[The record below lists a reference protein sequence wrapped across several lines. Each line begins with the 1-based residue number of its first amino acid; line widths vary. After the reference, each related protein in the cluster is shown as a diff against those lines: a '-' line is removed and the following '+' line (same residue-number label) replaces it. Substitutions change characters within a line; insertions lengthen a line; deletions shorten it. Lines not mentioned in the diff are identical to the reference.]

1 MPRERNHSRHRALRR
16 LLPVTLA
23 LLLAACG
30 GRNESPASAPETGAA
45 STPQPS
51 APAPPVEHPRTVGA
65 VEERSQQK
73 PPVLFV
79 GLDGADWQ
87 LLDELVAA
95 GAMPNLAELKATST
109 WGVLRTE
116 KPPLSPLLWTTMVTG
131 VSPAEHGVL
140 DFSRFRPSDGYR
152 EPITRDEREVPAIW
166 NLATWAG
173 KRAAVFGLWATYP
186 AEAVDGV
193 FVSDRLFGF
202 LNVEDEPPPGTIYP
216 PGREAWARET
226 LRRVWKETDYEA
238 VKRYL
243 PWLTEE
249 EYRRHAESDRPY
261 EHPISALRR
270 ILVETEVYE
279 RLFREVFRERP
290 PDLSIL
296 YLQGT
301 DSVGHVFASFAPPK
315 QPSVSLEDY
324 QRYSRV
330 PELYFR
336 SVDDRLGE
344 LVELARGAG
353 AVLVIASDHG
363 FYWKEDRPERLSSF
377 ANATAAKWHREEGI
391 YLVSG
396 AGIPAGKGA
405 DAGVRQLFP
414 TLLSLTGLPAAS
426 GTEGE
431 PFGPVARPQP
441 PPFDF
446 LPIYRELARRSA
458 SAAPAPAAGGEEELA
473 KLQALGYL
481 GAAEPARAPEGALA
495 EGSTRTAGSYN
506 NLGIVLR
513 GERKDDEARAA
524 FEKAVELDPKLASA
538 LWNLSDL
545 LHQKEELDK
554 ADAYLVRALAAD
566 LPEGVRYT
574 VGRAIGYQRAG
585 MLPRSLELI
594 DRAVE
599 VRPDEK
605 ELWLFRGRYR
615 VESRDCAGALEDFRR
630 AGLLAPGDPA
640 VHASI
645 GLAALCLGDRETARA
660 ALERSLE
667 LDPSQGR
674 VRQLL
679 AGLAQ
684 GGG

>member
-1 MPRERNHSRHRALRR
+1 M
-16 LLPVTLA
+16 
-23 LLLAACG
+23 
-30 GRNESPASAPETGAA
+30 
-45 STPQPS
+45 
-51 APAPPVEHPRTVGA
+51 
-65 VEERSQQK
+65 EERAQAK

-87 LLDELVAA
+87 LLDELMAA
-95 GAMPNLAELKATST
+95 GAMPNLAKLKATSS

-152 EPITRDEREVPAIW
+152 EPITRDEREAPAIW
-166 NLATWAG
+166 NLETWAG
-173 KRAAVFGLWATYP
+173 KRVAVFGLWATYP

-216 PGREAWARET
+216 PSRETWARET
-226 LRRVWKETDYEA
+226 LRSVWRETDYEA

-243 PWLTEE
+243 PWLTEA
-249 EYRRHAESDRPY
+249 EYREHAESDRPY

-279 RLFREVFRERP
+279 RLFREVFQERP

-315 QPSVSLEDY
+315 QAAVSLEDY
-324 QRYSRV
+324 ERYSRV

-336 SVDDRLGE
+336 TVDDRLGE
-344 LVELARGAG
+344 LVELAESAG
-353 AVLVIASDHG
+353 AVLVLASDHG

-396 AGIPAGKGA
+396 PGIPAGKGA
-405 DAGVRQLFP
+405 EAGVRQLFP
-414 TLLSLTGLPAAS
+414 TLLSLTGLPAAA
-426 GTEGE
+426 GTEDA
-431 PFGPVARPQP
+431 PFGPVAP
-441 PPFDF
+441 PPPPPIDF
-446 LPIYRELARRSA
+446 LPIYRELARRNAVAPSA
-458 SAAPAPAAGGEEELA
+458 PVSTSGGEEELA

-513 GERKDDEARAA
+513 GERKDEEARAA
-524 FEKAVELDPKLASA
+524 FEKAVELDSKLASA

-554 ADAYLVRALAAD
+554 SDAFLVRALAAD

-585 MLPRSLELI
+585 MLPRSLDLI

-645 GLAALCLGDRETARA
+645 GLAALCLGDRDAARA

-667 LDPSQGR
+667 LDPNQGR

-679 AGLAQ
+679 AGLSQ

>member
-1 MPRERNHSRHRALRR
+1 VRPLLRS
-16 LLPVTLA
+16 LPVPSLLVA
-23 LLLAACG
+23 LLVTLGCG
-30 GRNESPASAPETGAA
+30 DGGGTRGAPASGGPQVAEPRAAAPVAER
-45 STPQPS
+45 
-51 APAPPVEHPRTVGA
+51 PRTVGE
-65 VEERSQQK
+65 VEARAQAR

-95 GAMPNLAELKATST
+95 GAMPNLARLKAEST

-131 VSPAEHGVL
+131 VSPAVHGVL

-152 EPITRDEREVPAIW
+152 EPITREEREVPAIW

-173 KRAAVFGLWATYP
+173 KRVAVFGLWATYP

-193 FVSDRLFGF
+193 FVADRLFGF

-216 PGREAWARET
+216 PGREPWARET
-226 LRRVWKETDYEA
+226 LRRVWQETDYAA

-243 PWLTEE
+243 PWLTEA
-249 EYRRHAESDRPY
+249 EYREHADSQRPY

-270 ILVETEVYE
+270 ILVETSVYE
-279 RLFREVFRERP
+279 RLFREVFAERP
-290 PDLSIL
+290 PDLTVL

-301 DSVGHVFASFAPPK
+301 DSIGHVFAPFAPPR
-315 QPSVSLEDY
+315 QAAVSLEDY

-336 SVDDRLGE
+336 TVDEQLGD
-344 LVELARGAG
+344 LSELARQAG

-363 FYWKEDRPERLSSF
+363 FFWKEERPERLSSF

-391 YLVSG
+391 YLLSG
-396 AGIPAGKGA
+396 PGFSAGQGAEAGI
-405 DAGVRQLFP
+405 RQLFP

-426 GTEGE
+426 GAADE
-431 PFGPVARPQP
+431 PFGKVPPPPP

-446 LPIYRELARRSA
+446 LPIYRELTRRSDSVA
-458 SAAPAPAAGGEEELA
+458 TAAPATGGEEELA

-481 GAAEPARAPEGALA
+481 GAAEPGRAPEGALA
-495 EGSTRTAGSYN
+495 EGSTRTAGSFN
-506 NLGIVLR
+506 NLGIILR

-524 FEKAVELDPKLASA
+524 FEKAVELDPQLASA
-538 LWNLSDL
+538 LWNLSDM
-545 LHQKEELDK
+545 LHQKEELD
-554 ADAYLVRALAAD
+554 ASDGYLVRALAAD

-585 MLPRSLELI
+585 MLSRSLALI

-599 VRPDEK
+599 VRPEEK

-615 VESRDCAGALEDFRR
+615 IESQDCAGALADFRR
-630 AGLLAPGDPA
+630 AALLAPGDPA
-640 VHASI
+640 AHAST

-674 VRQLL
+674 VRGLL
-679 AGLAQ
+679 DGLAR